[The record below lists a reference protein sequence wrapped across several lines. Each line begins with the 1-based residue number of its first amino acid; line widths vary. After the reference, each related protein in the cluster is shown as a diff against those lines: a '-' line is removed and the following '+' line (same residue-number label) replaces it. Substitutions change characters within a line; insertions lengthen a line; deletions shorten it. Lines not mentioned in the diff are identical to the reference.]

1 MRNRAGTSAINRR
14 KFVAKAKQTTPIPAS
29 TPTST
34 PATAAA
40 VASSTTVPA
49 STSVSTAG
57 IAVVA
62 PGAQDRIDG
71 KEPQSTNLFGGE
83 IKVDEEGRMDLS
95 EIEKMDPLT
104 AGARGTVVPTEQFVG
119 MGKDVVYGVDSK
131 NQKHMESGLDLLI
144 NPLIKPFMDPRMR
157 SEGVIKDQWYWPEE
171 LKANWN
177 VLPEF
182 MQKGGEGKPPETR
195 SFVEGMSGVVGNI
208 GAIVQSPVA
217 GKIAGDELGV
227 SVERFTRSPSTTAYY
242 IGSAL
247 GEIPY
252 FIVGGGTVKAVATIS
267 AKATAGVMKGT
278 VKGTAGLALVART
291 YKIERALDAAA
302 KSTVK
307 SNISAAKTGTITGK
321 KSIIKAV
328 EQIKKGYRD
337 NIIKQKSELDNLPQD
352 QRALASDL
360 SIDATR
366 DSKSLGDRFSAN
378 RIDRINKM
386 PTSTKAEEIEK
397 VRLAQEFVSEVET
410 ILLPQLRT
418 FKTTYLGLTSSMI
431 KGGRI
436 ERLANVIQGSPV
448 DVKAKLDRFLNPPG
462 RTQGDIAKTPDL
474 KYGYFDG
481 KGKWYVPEPDSGIN
495 AENVF
500 KQNIHDT
507 VEANWK
513 AGKYEGVLGNIKIN
527 KDLFGNVVS
536 SALGVNR
543 ARARAKDLSER
554 FSKAVPVNIII
565 PGDAAAKAFQ
575 QVDDKMTELKIEKT
589 QLEAA
594 KKEALEYA
602 DYKTV
607 DTPDGAVFAYASDA
621 MDTNILNNEVKIN
634 KLQEKINVFKNEYN
648 TKISSNREKIKT
660 LDEIVSTG
668 KFKVKQVDG
677 SFRLDD
683 ADKMKI
689 TETKLLIKELK
700 SDITNWNKE
709 VKTNVGYSESLKE
722 IKELKS
728 QNKKW
733 KKDSKTKVEFRQ
745 QDPNMMSLDDLDKRL
760 AVVDSKINELPTNL
774 RKKIF
779 TDVSYTKPGG
789 PKTNRGKEKSREWTG
804 ATGLGYNPDFERG
817 TLWRMDVLELNR
829 MFPGFGDMV
838 ASQTIH
844 VAVKPA
850 VSMKKEKGL
859 WKGTWGGDGT
869 KLDLTPDQ
877 RKTLGLKDGEDRVIN
892 DPGGDI
898 WIVNES
904 RKDVLKTMDA
914 KYLPPSKKI
923 KKVGL
928 KKVKLPLVGK
938 VKTLLPWKADEKVSM
953 VYMLQGT
960 DVLKASAGADPRS
973 GVRPLI
979 QFAAGT
985 SDDTLE
991 PFKAMGY
998 FKVADSLPK
1007 TMKAALGDKITL
1019 EYRGLSKAD
1028 LDKVVGPDA
1037 MIKAEKN
1044 RKDWQYALDKAI
1056 GQNPDGSDY
1065 AKLDKAWQG
1074 RDPIELASIQ
1084 VDGGQKFSKSVP
1096 IIDILKQR
1104 ALIEGN
1110 INSVI
1115 GYAKDKDLLFED
1127 QLRYLNYKK
1136 KFAEQPLG
1144 GWTDTADVTILKQ
1157 EAKIKLDVK
1166 EIEQEIKEVKQQKEL
1181 NLKYTDRKL
1190 LKKGEGIHLGSTRQG
1205 TVSYMSEYRMNQFA
1219 SQYDQSATPENF
1231 LRDSKTGESYFM
1243 SESGVFRI
1251 LDPENYDPSMTTPG
1265 RKVPVDSM
1273 SGGGTRMSQ
1282 MRNELIDPGAEEP
1295 YVQPITGSIM
1305 VDTPPGKPPMYRDM
1319 PGIAPAYANQ
1329 DDMIVWTSSGQIK
1342 PNIHFKMT
1350 PSDRSVFADIM
1361 GKKISLDE
1369 KLELGDPLDVKL
1381 SIPRTEYEGIDA
1393 KLTRRMVSLDEPDSW
1408 KGILEM
1414 VSLDDV
1420 GIMKYGKGWKFVK
1433 AQQERLANAPDY
1445 SATGS
1450 GVWNFVQKQKD
1461 NININLTKRI
1471 GGTLESVTEKKQRIS
1486 EFFTGERFQK
1496 IDMRNLNPSQG
1507 LGSMEKLDFIEG
1519 MLGLGDGVRHAGYDY
1534 FKLARLQGVSKDS
1547 GSIKQGEPVGGFIA
1561 HPIGEIQ
1568 DLGYI
1573 QKEKVMSDPPRD
1585 PTLADKRSNY
1595 KILEDAVIRDT
1606 GLEANSKN
1614 ESFMQFKRNMVEL
1627 VYKKI
1632 KNQDIGKAEVKKIAS
1647 DDSRYKAVV
1656 LKEIDTP
1663 GNKKLRYPKTGEKVY
1678 NKKDKGFIHPGVD
1691 LPPKYRSV
1699 IPKPEPIG
1707 TKTIRQFREQ
1717 MTPVRPAFGKSF
1729 EPVDYAFLPGKLPN
1743 IVNMWLRRNLENPPS
1758 LFNWSG
1764 VTPVT
1769 TEASSSHYNTALRSV
1784 LSEIESIDPKL
1795 LGKKGKAQLDELR
1808 SHPNIAW
1815 DENMKKLEDWQRT
1828 EVGDLKRKHDESKI
1842 KLDSI
1847 DRNIRNEKSRLD
1859 DLVNLKGEKRITT
1872 QEAAKEFKSYKKV
1885 QEQRR
1890 IKYRK
1895 EVEKYD
1901 MEGRELRQRFT
1912 AIDTPYVTAHM
1923 TLVQTTEGG
1932 VPGFK
1937 WLTTGDDPDLII
1949 QPAPN
1954 RVGSQGK
1961 DINPPPLTYPETR
1974 ALVEGMVYKSL
1985 GITEETFNTA
1995 SSSVVRSSNRAID
2008 WNLQEGFTKS
2018 QAKTN
2023 LRSPDDFA
2031 KWLKSL
2037 DTTGDKN
2044 TPKLG
2049 DTSKDVVDSLQFK
2062 RIIDTKS
2069 SATENLQKMEKTK
2082 NMEKEKLKTAP
2093 TFSPSLMDER
2103 ITKSLAKDKE
2113 VGLMSQLK
2121 LGLRSSPAI
2130 TTMPQTEGFDLL
2142 PGVDAEPMMVIPQP
2156 KNIVDQTISDIQKTM
2171 SGIEI
2176 GSGKIGDTKGQ
2187 TLKTYIAPSSLTGIS
2202 ANTILSSMSTIDTSR
2217 AQVPGFV
2224 MDISSGLKLDASTG
2238 QEVIPMFM
2246 RFLRTPQE
2254 QAQRQV
2260 QSFVTPQLYPIKP
2273 LMVQATA
2280 QVPPITK
2287 PPITNILPI
2296 VPVIP
2301 KFPAQ
2306 GRPFKYTR
2314 VRKRVRHKK
2323 TWWQTPANWYEP
2335 YYWGGKNQ
2343 EGPGYVTFKGREPG
2357 KVRKYE
2363 KKYFG
2368 IGVGDTPFGIKG
2380 SWF

>member
-1 MRNRAGTSAINRR
+1 MRNRTGTSAINRR
-14 KFVAKAKQTTPIPAS
+14 KFVEKAKQAA
-29 TPTST
+29 PTV
-34 PATAAA
+34 AAA
-40 VASSTTVPA
+40 AAAPVIVPA

-57 IAVVA
+57 VVVVA

-71 KEPQSTNLFGGE
+71 KEPQSTNLFGGD
-83 IKVDEEGRMDLS
+83 IKVDDEGRMDLS

-144 NPLIKPFMDPRMR
+144 NPLIKPFMDPKMR
-157 SEGVIKDQWYWPEE
+157 SEGVIKDQWYYPEE
-171 LKANWN
+171 LKMDWN

-195 SFVEGMSGVVGNI
+195 SFVEGMSHVVGNV
-208 GAIVQSPVA
+208 GAIIQSPVA
-217 GKIAGDELGV
+217 HKIAGDELGV

-291 YKIERALDAAA
+291 YKIERALESAA

-352 QRALASDL
+352 QRALAGDL
-360 SIDATR
+360 SRDATR
-366 DSKSLGDRFSAN
+366 DSKSLGDRFSAS
-378 RIDRINKM
+378 RIDKINNM
-386 PTSTKAEEIEK
+386 PTSTNAERIEK
-397 VRLAQEFVSEVET
+397 VRLAQEFVGEVENT
-410 ILLPQLRT
+410 LLPQLRT
-418 FKTTYLGLTSSMI
+418 FKTTYLGLTSSMV

-474 KYGYFDG
+474 KQGIDG
-481 KGKWYVPEPDSGIN
+481 KSYVPEPDSGIN
-495 AENVF
+495 ADNIF

-507 VEANWK
+507 VKANWE

-536 SALGVNR
+536 SALGINR
-543 ARARAKDLSER
+543 ARAKAMDYAER

-565 PGDAAAKAFQ
+565 PGDSAAKAFQ
-575 QVDDKMTELKIEKT
+575 QVDDKILALKNEKT

-594 KKEALEYA
+594 KKTALEYA

-607 DTPDGAVFAYASDA
+607 DTPDGDVFAYASAA
-621 MDTNILNNEVKIN
+621 MDTNIINNKVKIT
-634 KLQEKINVFKNEYN
+634 KLQQSADVLKNEYD
-648 TKISSNREKIKT
+648 TRVSNNKRMIKEQQGIINEKKEKIIPIGSKKT
-660 LDEIVSTG
+660 ATEIADEKKTRELKLSIKKMKVEVTDWTNRLDES
-668 KFKVKQVDG
+668 
-677 SFRLDD
+677 SY
-683 ADKMKI
+683 
-689 TETKLLIKELK
+689 
-700 SDITNWNKE
+700 
-709 VKTNVGYSESLKE
+709 NVYLKE
-722 IKELKS
+722 IKELKL
-728 QNKKW
+728 QNTKW
-733 KKDSKTKVEFRQ
+733 IDDSKTKVGFKQ
-745 QDPNMMSLDDLDKRL
+745 QDPNMMSVDDLDKRL

-774 RKKIF
+774 RDKIF

-789 PKTNRGKEKSREWTG
+789 PKANRGKEKEREWTG
-804 ATGLGYNPDFERG
+804 ATGLGYNPDFDRG

-850 VSMKKEKGL
+850 VVMRKEKGL
-859 WKGTWGGDGT
+859 WKGTWGGDST

-914 KYLPPSKKI
+914 KYLPPSQKRKKI
-923 KKVGL
+923 GL
-928 KKVKLPLVGK
+928 KKVKLPLVGT
-938 VKTLLPWKADEKVSM
+938 VKTLLPWKVDEKVSM

-985 SDDTLE
+985 SDDVLE
-991 PFKAMGY
+991 PFKTMGY
-998 FKVADSLPK
+998 HKVADNLPPI
-1007 TMKAALGDKITL
+1007 MDVALGDKIKL

-1028 LDKVVGPDA
+1028 LDKVVGTDA
-1037 MIKAEKN
+1037 MLKAEKN
-1044 RKDWQYALDKAI
+1044 RKDWQYGLDKAI
-1056 GQNPDGSDY
+1056 GQNPDGGDIG
-1065 AKLDKAWQG
+1065 KLDKVWQG

-1084 VDGGQKFSKSVP
+1084 VDGGQGFSKSVP
-1096 IIDILKQR
+1096 VIDILKQR
-1104 ALIEGN
+1104 ALLEGN
-1110 INSVI
+1110 IDSVI

-1136 KFAEQPLG
+1136 KVAEKPMG
-1144 GWTDTADVTILKQ
+1144 GWTDTAKRTNPKQ
-1157 EAKIKLDVK
+1157 EAKIKLDIK
-1166 EIEQEIKEVKQQKEL
+1166 NIKKEIKEVEMEKAL
-1181 NLKYTDRKL
+1181 NLKWTDKGQFTDDIM
-1190 LKKGEGIHLGSTRQG
+1190 KKTGIHVGGTRQG

-1219 SQYDQSATPENF
+1219 SQYDQSATPGNF
-1231 LRDSKTGESYFM
+1231 LRDLKTGESYFI
-1243 SESGVFRI
+1243 SELTPTYTSGGKKITESGVFRI

-1273 SGGGTRMSQ
+1273 SEGGTRMSQ
-1282 MRNELIDPGAEEP
+1282 IRNELIAVEGAKEP
-1295 YVQPITGSIM
+1295 YVSPITGSMM
-1305 VDTPPGKPPMYRDM
+1305 VDTPPGQTPMYRDM
-1319 PGIAPAYANQ
+1319 PGIAPAYPNQ
-1329 DDMIVWTSSGQIK
+1329 DNMIVWTSSGQIT
-1342 PNIHFKMT
+1342 PNVHFKMT
-1350 PSDRSVFADIM
+1350 PSDRSAFADIM
-1361 GKKISLDE
+1361 AKSSLDD
-1369 KLELGDPLDVKL
+1369 KLKEGGTLDVKL
-1381 SIPRTEYEGIDA
+1381 EIPRTEYEGIDA
-1393 KLTRRMVSLDEPDSW
+1393 SLTRRMVSLDEPDSW
-1408 KGILEM
+1408 SGILEM

-1433 AQQERLANAPDY
+1433 AQQERLTNAPDS

-1461 NININLTKRI
+1461 NINIDFTKRI
-1471 GGTLESVTEKKQRIS
+1471 GGTLESVTEKKTTIS

-1507 LGSMEKLDFIEG
+1507 LGSTEKLDFIEG
-1519 MLGLGDGVRHAGYDY
+1519 MLGLGDGVRHAGSDY
-1534 FKLARLQGVSKDS
+1534 FALARLQGVSKDM
-1547 GSIKQGEPVGGFIA
+1547 GSIKQGEPVGGFIS
-1561 HPIGEIQ
+1561 HPMTEIQ

-1585 PTLADKRSNY
+1585 PTKADKRSNY
-1595 KILEDAVIRDT
+1595 KILEDAVIRDS
-1606 GLEANSKN
+1606 GLDIDGNVKP
-1614 ESFMQFKRNMVEL
+1614 ESFMQFKRNMVKL

-1632 KNQDIGKAEVKKIAS
+1632 KNQEIKSAEVNRIVL
-1647 DDSRYKAVV
+1647 DDSRYKATV
-1656 LKEIDTP
+1656 LDVIDTP
-1663 GNKKLRYPKTGEKVY
+1663 GNKKLRYPKLGEKTY
-1678 NKKDKGFIHPGVD
+1678 NKKEKGFIHPGVD
-1691 LPPKYRSV
+1691 LPPKYRNV
-1699 IPKPEPIG
+1699 IPKSERRG

-1729 EPVDYAFLPGKLPN
+1729 EATNNIFLPGKLPN
-1743 IVNMWLRRNLENPPS
+1743 ILNMFLRSKLENRIK
-1758 LFNWSG
+1758 
-1764 VTPVT
+1764 PVT

-1784 LSEIESIDPKL
+1784 LSELDKMKL
-1795 LGKKGKAQLDELR
+1795 LKKKQKKQLDELR

-1815 DENMKKLEDWQRT
+1815 DENMKKLEGWQRT
-1828 EVGDLKRKHDESKI
+1828 EVEKLKI
-1842 KLDSI
+1842 KRDEAQIKLGSV
-1847 DRNIRNEKSRLD
+1847 DRNIKNEKSRLD
-1859 DLVNLKGEKRITT
+1859 DLVKLKGEKRITMKEAST
-1872 QEAAKEFKSYKKV
+1872 QFKHYKKE
-1885 QEQRR
+1885 QEQKR
-1890 IKYRK
+1890 IKYTGD
-1895 EVEKYD
+1895 VEKYD
-1901 MEGRELRQRFT
+1901 MQGRELREGY
-1912 AIDTPYVTAHM
+1912 IMVETPDVTAHF
-1923 TLVQTTEGG
+1923 TLVSTTEGG
-1932 VPGFK
+1932 VPDFK
-1937 WLTTGDDPDLII
+1937 WLTTGDDPDLLI
-1949 QPAPN
+1949 QPAPH
-1954 RVGSQGK
+1954 RVGSKGK

-1985 GITEETFNTA
+1985 GITEEKF
-1995 SSSVVRSSNRAID
+1995 NRAGGSRIRGINRSID
-2008 WNLQEGFTKS
+2008 WKLQEGFAKS

-2031 KWLKSL
+2031 NWLKSL
-2037 DTTGDKN
+2037 DTIGDKN

-2049 DTSKDVVDSLQFK
+2049 DTSRDVVDSLSFK
-2062 RIIDTKS
+2062 RLTDAKS

-2082 NMEKEKLKTAP
+2082 NMEKEKYKQTAP
-2093 TFSPSLMDER
+2093 TFSASLMDER
-2103 ITKSLAKDKE
+2103 ITKSLGKGKE

-2130 TTMPQTEGFDLL
+2130 TTTQTEGFGLL
-2142 PGVDAEPMMVIPQP
+2142 PGVDAAPMMVGPEP
-2156 KNIVDQTISDIQKTM
+2156 KNIMEQTISDMQNTM
-2171 SGIEI
+2171 KGIEI
-2176 GSGKIGDTKGQ
+2176 GSGKIGDTDGQ
-2187 TLKTYIAPSSLTGIS
+2187 TVKTYTAPTSLTGIS
-2202 ANTILSSMSTIDTSR
+2202 TSTGLASMANIDTSS
-2217 AQVPGFV
+2217 AQVPGFM
-2224 MDISSGLKLDASTG
+2224 MDISSGLKLDTKTG
-2238 QEVIPMFM
+2238 QEIVPVFM
-2246 RFLRTPQE
+2246 KFLRTPQE
-2254 QAQRQV
+2254 QVQRQV
-2260 QSFVTPQLYPIKP
+2260 QSFVTPQLYPVKP
-2273 LMVQATA
+2273 LLVQATT

-2287 PPITNILPI
+2287 PPITNIFPI

-2343 EGPGYVTFKGREPG
+2343 EGAGYVTFKGREPG

-2380 SWF
+2380 DWF